1 MGRRLTIRR
10 RRRQPRGARSIRWG
24 DRRIAARRILLLA
37 RDNPHLRILNFGLF
51 WPSTATG
58 HSLSWWVSRDVF
70 RAPWEALSNAGGSGA
85 VGLPCSS
92 RRRVQASRPARR
104 VAQGTGLARR
114 RPRGGLFF
122 GYFLLAT
129 QKKVRPPA
137 RRKTAHQENRPRVGR
152 GTRRLRR
159 PEPSVRHGTPT
170 RIILY
175 HVPRETP
182 SSVFPPRRSARRAR
196 RRRRFRPIRR
206 GRSVPCGRRR

>member
-1 MGRRLTIRR
+1 MPTPLRYSTGRAAAELGATPLRQSSPTTPGPSALLGAPHGDPERR
-10 RRRQPRGARSIRWG
+10 RGTTALPAAVDPEKRPFLPVDRNTPSGSSGPLRGA
-24 DRRIAARRILLLA
+24 
-37 RDNPHLRILNFGLF
+37 
-51 WPSTATG
+51 
-58 HSLSWWVSRDVF
+58 
-70 RAPWEALSNAGGSGA
+70 EQ
-85 VGLPCSS
+85 
-92 RRRVQASRPARR
+92 RRVVGGFRLALFEPQASLASRPACR

-129 QKKVRPPA
+129 QKKVCPPA

-152 GTRRLRR
+152 GSRRLRR

-196 RRRRFRPIRR
+196 RR
-206 GRSVPCGRRR
+206 